1 MVPMSIVMMKSWVLL
16 FCLAAGSG
24 GAQVRPQLLTD
35 IAPPP
40 SSRFPAAWYPAD
52 NDVTYTSAAQL
63 GAPYSATLVTTFQLR
78 NPDGTVK
85 TLSQST
91 FQARDGAGRKREE
104 TETPRPDGHGGI
116 IQAHDVSVNDPVSHC
131 SFKWMEPWAAPGQ
144 PTAIVTCMPR
154 TLHYVQQNIY
164 TDEISP
170 APQDLHSF
178 PGLTD
183 RSEPLGTRRIEGL
196 DAVGVRHT
204 RTQTDAQSGKTTV
217 LVTEIWY
224 SQELQE
230 LLEMRQTQEPESQQ
244 NESPLPYFR
253 LTQIHREEPSEK
265 LFYPPDGYKIEPGN

>member
-1 MVPMSIVMMKSWVLL
+1 MVPGPIVMAKSWVLL

-24 GAQVRPQLLTD
+24 GAQVRTQVVTD
-35 IAPPP
+35 VAPPP
-40 SSRFPAAWYPAD
+40 SSRFPTAWYPAD

-116 IQAHDVSVNDPVSHC
+116 IRTHDVSVNDPVSHC
-131 SFKWMEPWAAPGQ
+131 SFQWMEPWVAPGQ
-144 PTAIVTCMPR
+144 PTATVTCMPR
-154 TLHYVQQNIY
+154 TLHYEQNMY
-164 TDEISP
+164 ADEISS

-178 PGLTD
+178 PGVTD
-183 RSEPLGTRRIEGL
+183 RSEPLGTRPMEGL

-204 RTQTDAQSGKTTV
+204 RTLADAQRGKTTV

-224 SQELQE
+224 SQQLKE
-230 LLEMRQTQEPESQQ
+230 LLELRQTQQPESQQ
-244 NESPLPYFR
+244 NESPLPDFR
-253 LTQIHREEPSEK
+253 LTQIHRGEPGER
-265 LFYPPDGYKIEPGN
+265 LFYPPDGYKIQSGN